1 MWLRTNSRVASE
13 NELIFLSLSLSFFF
27 CVKPE
32 AAHVIKDKSYLYILT
47 SGVALD
53 ITCYQEFLVTN
64 CALAQ
69 DYPLLKC
76 DSI

>member
-1 MWLRTNSRVASE
+1 MKYPP
-13 NELIFLSLSLSFFF
+13 F
-27 CVKPE
+27 VKPE
-32 AAHVIKDKSYLYILT
+32 TTDVIKGKNYLYILT
-47 SGVALD
+47 SGMILD